1 MVALV
6 TVVTDTKIWLHKQP
20 YFRITELLHALC
32 RAKRG
37 KNSPPRNRILP
48 EAGLSAPA
56 FFMSL
61 PLDAIQESVTALNV
75 SGVRCLTEIGG
86 VANEAI
92 PCLSYICKYKGVE
105 MINRAN

>member
-1 MVALV
+1 MVTLV
-6 TVVTDTKIWLHKQP
+6 AVVTDTRIARNKQP
-20 YFRITELLHALC
+20 CFRTTELLRALR

-37 KNSPPRNRILP
+37 KNSPPENYICRKQDYLP
-48 EAGLSAPA
+48 PA

-75 SGVRCLTEIGG
+75 SGVRCLTKIGG

>member
-1 MVALV
+1 MRSAERSEA
-6 TVVTDTKIWLHKQP
+6 KIPRPKTQ
-20 YFRITELLHALC
+20 YC
-32 RAKRG
+32 RK
-37 KNSPPRNRILP
+37 KDQLP
-48 EAGLSAPA
+48 PA

-61 PLDAIQESVTALNV
+61 PLDAIIGSVAVLNV
-75 SGVRCLTEIGG
+75 SGVRCLTKIGG